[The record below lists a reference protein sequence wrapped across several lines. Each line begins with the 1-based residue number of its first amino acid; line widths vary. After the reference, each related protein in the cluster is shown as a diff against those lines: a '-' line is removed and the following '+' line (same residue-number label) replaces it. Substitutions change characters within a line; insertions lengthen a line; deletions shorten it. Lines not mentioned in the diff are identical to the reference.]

1 MTGSKHG
8 ASAIATLRE
17 AGIHIVVLFHTL
29 VVGGG
34 SLLTKR
40 PGDSEGAVID
50 DVLVVI
56 FDDNCSSSS
65 SFMSASLTF
74 LGVFFLTKGADVE
87 IIVDNSLNR
96 YDTPFRFCFDSVFF
110 TGLVLPLLE
119 GAARS
124 VTVFLEGQLG
134 TGKSLPCLFF
144 TFIYAIAL
152 KKSEGQFSNDNT
164 G

>member
-40 PGDSEGAVID
+40 PGDSEGA
-50 DVLVVI
+50 
-56 FDDNCSSSS
+56 
-65 SFMSASLTF
+65 
-74 LGVFFLTKGADVE
+74 
-87 IIVDNSLNR
+87 
-96 YDTPFRFCFDSVFF
+96 
-110 TGLVLPLLE
+110 
-119 GAARS
+119 ARS

-152 KKSEGQFSNDNT
+152 TKSEGQFSNENT